1 MVQSIEPKE
10 SHGENSMTGV
20 REPIDEEEL
29 AKARLAIL
37 HGKGQTIEQVIAN
50 IIQDKPSKELVEA
63 VTSRIEF
70 AKESQ
75 EVLKLEELIQSI
87 VTMQEKWA

>member
-1 MVQSIEPKE
+1 
-10 SHGENSMTGV
+10 MTGV
-20 REPIDEEEL
+20 REPKDEEEL

-50 IIQDKPSKELVEA
+50 IIQDKPSAELVEA

-75 EVLKLEELIQSI
+75 ETLKLEELIQSI
-87 VTMQEKWA
+87 VSMQEKWA

>member
-1 MVQSIEPKE
+1 MD
-10 SHGENSMTGV
+10 GEICMNGV
-20 REPIDEEEL
+20 REPKDEDEL

-63 VTSRIEF
+63 VTSRIVF

-75 EVLKLEELIQSI
+75 EVLKLEEVIQSI

>member
-1 MVQSIEPKE
+1 
-10 SHGENSMTGV
+10 MTGV
-20 REPIDEEEL
+20 REPKDEEGL

-50 IIQDKPSKELVEA
+50 IIQDKPSTELVEA

-75 EVLKLEELIQSI
+75 ETLKLEELIQSI
-87 VTMQEKWA
+87 VSMQEKWA